1 MSVPHSTSSSN
12 STDSILLNPTLVGQR
27 LGDYQILRRLGRGG
41 MSVVYLAEQQSLKR
55 RVAFKV
61 LKPDLAKDEVYVQ
74 RFHKE
79 AQAAAALVHAN
90 IVQIYE
96 VGEIDG
102 VHYIAQEYIPG
113 QNLAQYIRRNN
124 SVSIPLS
131 IVILKQV
138 AAALNR
144 ASDQGI
150 THRDIKPENIMLSTT
165 GEVKVADFG
174 LARVTSG
181 EHHID
186 TTQIGITM
194 GTPLYMSPEQAEGGK
209 VDPRSDIYSLGVTSY
224 HMLAGRPPFEGE
236 TALSVAVQHLKR
248 TPQSLSELRKG
259 IPEKLAS
266 LIMQM
271 LAKNPAERIQKA
283 NDLQKQLREIPVTIS
298 EEDWPDDL
306 EHIDCDDVSLADAR
320 VDATQQL
327 DALMKTQ
334 GQQIHNQRFGRIWLA
349 ATVVLFL
356 TGILMGSLPYS
367 EELLETPDE
376 VAEIET
382 IEKRDNVEAQY
393 LYASVVN
400 TEEAYLGVEDYFPVE
415 DDPRNYHYVTLSHQ
429 RIADLYL
436 NAENYAA
443 AEAYYMELYYLAPE
457 ERHFRAYGIAGLAN
471 VYNRTSNV
479 ARMADRLIE
488 LGEVLPLLNDDIQAE
503 IMERLDTE
511 LRDIVE
517 QFRADA
523 TRQSTNVEN
532 PDSSENENH
541 AGLTTALY
549 RQISEFSKAFS
560 ELPSLKDASAGIQ
573 DEIQKRFEELQELIR
588 EQSKDGSPN
597 ESEPES
603 TNNP

>member
-1 MSVPHSTSSSN
+1 MTTSTGSA
-12 STDSILLNPTLVGQR
+12 STHPTLVGQR

-41 MSVVYLAEQQSLKR
+41 MSIVYLAEQQSLKR

-61 LKPDLAKDEVYVQ
+61 LKPELAKDTAYVR

-79 AQAAAALVHAN
+79 AQAAASLVHAN

-96 VGEIDG
+96 VGAIDG
-102 VHYIAQEYIPG
+102 IHYIAQEYVPG
-113 QNLAQYIRRNN
+113 QNLAQYIRRNS

-144 ASDQGI
+144 ASEQGI
-150 THRDIKPENIMLSTT
+150 THRDIKPENIMLSTN

-224 HMLAGRPPFEGE
+224 HMLTGRPPFDGE
-236 TALSVAVQHLKR
+236 TALSIAVQHLKR
-248 TPQSLSELRKG
+248 EPQPLTELRNG
-259 IPEKLAS
+259 IPGELES
-266 LIMQM
+266 LVMQM
-271 LAKNPAERIQKA
+271 LAKDPAARIQKA
-283 NDLQKQLREIPVTIS
+283 NDLQKQLRTIPVTITDN
-298 EEDWPDDL
+298 DWPDDL
-306 EHIDCDDVSLADAR
+306 EHIDCDEVSLADAR

-327 DALMKTQ
+327 DTLMKTQ
-334 GQQIHNQRFGRIWLA
+334 GQQILRQRFGRLWLA
-349 ATVVLFL
+349 ATIVLFL
-356 TGILMGSLPYS
+356 SGILLGSLPYS
-367 EELLETPDE
+367 SKILAMPEN
-376 VAEIET
+376 VVEIKT

-400 TEEAYLGVEDYFPVE
+400 TEEAYLSVEDYFPVE
-415 DDPRNYHYVTLSHQ
+415 DDSRNYHYATLSQ
-429 RIADLYL
+429 QKIADLHL
-436 NAENYAA
+436 ATENYES

-471 VYNRTSNV
+471 VYNRTNNI
-479 ARMADRLIE
+479 AKMADRLIE
-488 LGEVLPLLNDDIQAE
+488 LGEVLPLLNEDIQAE

-517 QFRADA
+517 QFQADSI
-523 TRQSTNVEN
+523 RQSTEGRGANLIEEQN
-532 PDSSENENH
+532 TS
-541 AGLTTALY
+541 GLTSALY
-549 RQISEFSKAFS
+549 RQLSDFSKVFS
-560 ELPSLKDASAGIQ
+560 ELPSIQDARTGIQ
-573 DEIQKRFEELQELIR
+573 DEILERFEEMQRLIG
-588 EQSKDGSPN
+588 EQSQHQTP
-597 ESEPES
+597 EEAEPAS
-603 TNNP
+603 SDDS

>member
-1 MSVPHSTSSSN
+1 LTTSTGSA
-12 STDSILLNPTLVGQR
+12 STHPTLVGQR

-41 MSVVYLAEQQSLKR
+41 MSIVYLAEQQSLKR

-61 LKPDLAKDEVYVQ
+61 LKPELAKDTVYVR

-79 AQAAAALVHAN
+79 AQAAASLVHAN

-96 VGEIDG
+96 VGAIDG
-102 VHYIAQEYIPG
+102 IHYIAQEYVPG
-113 QNLAQYIRRNN
+113 QNLAQYIRRNS

-144 ASDQGI
+144 ASEQGI
-150 THRDIKPENIMLSTT
+150 THRDIKPENIMLSTN

-224 HMLAGRPPFEGE
+224 HMLTGRPPFDGE
-236 TALSVAVQHLKR
+236 TALSIAVQHLKR
-248 TPQSLSELRKG
+248 EPQPLTELRNG
-259 IPEKLAS
+259 IPGKLES
-266 LIMQM
+266 LVMQM
-271 LAKNPAERIQKA
+271 LAKDPAARIQKA
-283 NDLQKQLREIPVTIS
+283 NDLQKKLRTIPVTITDN
-298 EEDWPDDL
+298 DWPDDL
-306 EHIDCDDVSLADAR
+306 EHIDCDEVSLADAR

-327 DALMKTQ
+327 DTLMKTQ
-334 GQQIHNQRFGRIWLA
+334 GQQILRQRFGRLWLA

-356 TGILMGSLPYS
+356 SGILFGSLPYS
-367 EELLETPDE
+367 SDMLEMPE
-376 VAEIET
+376 NVVEIKT

-400 TEEAYLGVEDYFPVE
+400 TEEAYLSVEDYFPVE
-415 DDPRNYHYVTLSHQ
+415 DDSRNYHYATLSQ
-429 RIADLYL
+429 QKIADLHL
-436 NAENYAA
+436 ATENYES

-471 VYNRTSNV
+471 VYNRTNNI
-479 ARMADRLIE
+479 AKMADRLIE
-488 LGEVLPLLNDDIQAE
+488 LGEVLPLLNEDIQAE

-517 QFRADA
+517 QFQADSI
-523 TRQSTNVEN
+523 RQSTEGRGANLIEEQN
-532 PDSSENENH
+532 TS
-541 AGLTTALY
+541 GLTSALY
-549 RQISEFSKAFS
+549 RQLSDFSKVFS
-560 ELPSLKDASAGIQ
+560 ELPSIQDARTGIQ
-573 DEIQKRFEELQELIR
+573 DEILERFEEMQRLIG
-588 EQSKDGSPN
+588 EQSQHQTP
-597 ESEPES
+597 EEAEPAS
-603 TNNP
+603 SDDS

>member
-1 MSVPHSTSSSN
+1 MPAPDSANSTS
-12 STDSILLNPTLVGQR
+12 LNPTLVGQR

-41 MSVVYLAEQQSLKR
+41 MSFVYLAEQQSLKR

-61 LKPDLAKDEVYVQ
+61 LKPDLAKDKVYVR

-79 AQAAAALVHAN
+79 AQAAASLVHAN

-113 QNLAQYIRRNN
+113 QNLAQYIRRHSAV
-124 SVSIPLS
+124 SVPLS

-138 AAALNR
+138 AAALHR

-181 EHHID
+181 EHHMD

-224 HMLAGRPPFEGE
+224 HMLAGHPPFEGD
-236 TALSVAVQHLKR
+236 TALSIAVQHLKR
-248 TPQSLSELRKG
+248 TPRPILEIRKN
-259 IPEKLAS
+259 IPAELAS

-271 LAKNPAERIQKA
+271 LEKKPAARIQKA
-283 NDLQKQLREIPVTIS
+283 SDLQNQLRAIPVTITDD
-298 EEDWPDDL
+298 DWPDDL
-306 EHIDCDDVSLADAR
+306 EHIDCDEISLADVR
-320 VDATQQL
+320 VEATQQL

-334 GQQIHNQRFGRIWLA
+334 GQQILGQRSHRLWLS

-356 TGILMGSLPYS
+356 TGILFGSLPYS
-367 EELLETPDE
+367 EKLLETPDE
-376 VAEIET
+376 VTEIET

-429 RIADLYL
+429 RIADLHL
-436 NAENYAA
+436 NAEDYQA

-471 VYNRTSNV
+471 VYNRTSNI
-479 ARMADRLIE
+479 AKMADRLIE
-488 LGEVLPLLNDDIQAE
+488 LGEVLPLLNEDIQAE

-517 QFRADA
+517 QFQADA
-523 TRQSTNVEN
+523 TRKSTESGNTDVSDEN
-532 PDSSENENH
+532 NQP
-541 AGLTTALY
+541 GLTNALY
-549 RQISEFSKAFS
+549 RQISELSNTFS
-560 ELPSLKDASAGIQ
+560 ELPSFRDASAGIQ
-573 DEIQKRFEELQELIR
+573 DEIQKRFLEMQKMIR
-588 EQSKDGSPN
+588 EQTKEELKN
-597 ESEPES
+597 EPEPEATDDS
-603 TNNP
+603 S

>member
-1 MSVPHSTSSSN
+1 MTTSTGSA
-12 STDSILLNPTLVGQR
+12 STHPTLVGQH

-41 MSVVYLAEQQSLKR
+41 MSNVYLAEQQSLKR

-61 LKPDLAKDEVYVQ
+61 LKPELAKDTVYVR

-79 AQAAAALVHAN
+79 AQAAASLVHAN

-96 VGEIDG
+96 VGAIEG
-102 VHYIAQEYIPG
+102 VHYIAQEYVPG
-113 QNLAQYIRRNN
+113 QNLAQYIRRNS

-144 ASDQGI
+144 ASEQGI
-150 THRDIKPENIMLSTT
+150 THRDIKPENIMLSTN

-224 HMLAGRPPFEGE
+224 HMLTGRPPFDGE
-236 TALSVAVQHLKR
+236 TALSIAVQHLKR
-248 TPQSLSELRKG
+248 EPQPPTELRNG
-259 IPEKLAS
+259 IPGELEA
-266 LIMQM
+266 LVMQM
-271 LAKNPAERIQKA
+271 LAKDPAARIQKA
-283 NDLQKQLREIPVTIS
+283 NDLQKQLRTIPVTITDN
-298 EEDWPDDL
+298 DWPNNL
-306 EHIDCDDVSLADAR
+306 EHIDCDEVSLADAR

-327 DALMKTQ
+327 DTLMKTQ
-334 GQQIHNQRFGRIWLA
+334 GQQILRQRFGRLWLA

-356 TGILMGSLPYS
+356 SGILFGSLPYS
-367 EELLETPDE
+367 SDMLEMPE
-376 VAEIET
+376 NVVEIKT

-400 TEEAYLGVEDYFPVE
+400 TEEAYLSVEDYFPVE
-415 DDPRNYHYVTLSHQ
+415 DDSRHYHYATLSQ
-429 RIADLYL
+429 QKIADLHL
-436 NAENYAA
+436 AKENYES

-471 VYNRTSNV
+471 VYNRTNNI
-479 ARMADRLIE
+479 AKMADRLIE
-488 LGEVLPLLNDDIQAE
+488 LGEVLPLLNEDIQSE
-503 IMERLDTE
+503 IMARLDTE
-511 LRDIVE
+511 LREIVE
-517 QFRADA
+517 QFQADS
-523 TRQSTNVEN
+523 TRQSTEGTGANLTEEQKT
-532 PDSSENENH
+532 S
-541 AGLTTALY
+541 GLTSALY
-549 RQISEFSKAFS
+549 RQLSDFSKVFS
-560 ELPSLKDASAGIQ
+560 ELPSMQDARTGIQ
-573 DEIQKRFEELQELIR
+573 DEILERFEEMQRLIG
-588 EQSKDGSPN
+588 EQSQNQTP
-597 ESEPES
+597 EEAEPPS
-603 TNNP
+603 SDDS